1 MTEMSEFFEKA
12 MTRGFDDYR
21 SAIRARYRLESA
33 TNHIWQANP
42 RNGRYYLSVH
52 TYANNRERRSE

>member
-1 MTEMSEFFEKA
+1 MTEMSEFFEHA
-12 MTRGFDDYR
+12 MTRGFSDYR
-21 SAIRARYRLESA
+21 SAIRARYVLEDR

-52 TYANNRERRSE
+52 TYSANRERSEQ